1 MPFLQIDHI
10 FNVPMFSQCSNLN
23 VPMFSQAMQ
32 CGSLR
37 LVALLAV
44 ASVEV
49 SHWNFNSKQTFQ
61 SLNKGLDFE
70 GLGGRCVC
78 VSQHRTQCEERA
90 KT

>member
-1 MPFLQIDHI
+1 M

-49 SHWNFNSKQTFQ
+49 SHWNFKSNSKQTFQ
-61 SLNKGLDFE
+61 SYVPVPLNKGLDFE